1 MMLYAF
7 FLTVSLIFLNLLF
20 ASTVIVRNSA
30 QLQKAVHGCN
40 QACSIQLAPT
50 TIVLNQTIQISG
62 DIEIEIY
69 SVDRFSAILTSF
81 VLMFDVTNS
90 ATLYLRDM
98 TMEMRSTADRLQNGG
113 AVSVQQSSF
122 SMLNIIVKSSKYLYF
137 HICFSFYSQTSR

>member
-1 MMLYAF
+1 MLYAF
-7 FLTVSLIFLNLLF
+7 FLTVSLILLNLLF

-30 QLQKAVHGCN
+30 GLQKAVHGCN

-50 TIVLNQTIQISG
+50 TIFLNQTIQISG

-69 SVDRFSAILTSF
+69 SVDRFSAILTSD

-98 TMEMRSTADRLQNGG
+98 TMEMRPTAGRLRNGG

-122 SMLNIIVKSSKYLYF
+122 SMLNIIVTSLKYLYF